1 MSKRFSEPKEDEI
14 ILSEVQENT
23 SVRLS
28 EMIKTIQDQK
38 TEFST

>member
-1 MSKRFSEPKEDEI
+1 MSKRFREPKEDEI